1 MYTKKS
7 PFDPLPGSRSR
18 YLCDLEWAFE
28 LEAANLDQRFQMIDF
43 ETTNDGVHGPPRLWK
58 CAPDPAV
65 FSGLAP
71 SGPRSEGA
79 Q

>member
-28 LEAANLDQRFQMIDF
+28 LYAANLDHWRSHLIQFRTSTSSDF
-43 ETTNDGVHGPPRLWK
+43 HGCGIRTLHPRL
-58 CAPDPAV
+58 
-65 FSGLAP
+65 
-71 SGPRSEGA
+71 
-79 Q
+79 